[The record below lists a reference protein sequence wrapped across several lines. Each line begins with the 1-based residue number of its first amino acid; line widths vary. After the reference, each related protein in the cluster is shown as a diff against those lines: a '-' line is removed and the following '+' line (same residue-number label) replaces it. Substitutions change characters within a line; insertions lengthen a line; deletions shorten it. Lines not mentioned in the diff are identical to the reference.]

1 MAKRSTISVQGLDI
15 RLFSNNKEDYISL
28 TDLAKRANS
37 RTEII
42 IQNWMRTRNTV
53 EFLGVWEQLHNTSFN
68 YIEFDVIRSKTGL
81 SSFVLSISHWVEK
94 TGAVGILA
102 KAGRYGG
109 TYAHKDIALEF
120 CSWLNPAFKL
130 YVVKEFQRLKL
141 EENKTKS
148 LDWDLK
154 RTLAKVNY
162 RIHTDA
168 IKSHLIPFRIEK
180 NHEAMLV
187 YASEADLLNIA
198 LFSMTAK
205 QWREQNPDVKGNIRD
220 SATSE
225 QLLVLANM
233 ENLNAEYI
241 KEGLP
246 KGERL
251 KKLNQLAIYQMELLV
266 ELPLI
271 NALGKGGVI

>member
-271 NALGKGGVI
+271 NALGKGE

>member
-1 MAKRSTISVQGLDI
+1 MAKRSTITVQGLDI
-15 RLFSNNKEDYISL
+15 RLFSNKKEDYISL
-28 TDLAKRANS
+28 TDLAKKANS
-37 RTEII
+37 RSEII

-53 EFLGVWEQLHNTSFN
+53 EFLGVWEQLHNTIFN
-68 YIEFDVIRSKTGL
+68 HIEFDVIRSKTGL

-102 KAGRYGG
+102 KPGRYGG

-141 EENKTKS
+141 EESKTKS

-180 NHEAMLV
+180 THEAMLV

-246 KGERL
+246 KKQRL
-251 KKLNQLAIYQMELLV
+251 KKLNQVAIYQMELLV
-266 ELPLI
+266 ELHPI
-271 NALGKGGVI
+271 KALRKGE

>member
-251 KKLNQLAIYQMELLV
+251 KKLNQVAIYQMELLV

>member
-266 ELPLI
+266 ELPSI
-271 NALGKGGVI
+271 NALGKGE